1 MTTSDLVGLRIKTVR
16 RQRGLSQAQLAH
28 PELSDS
34 YVSLIESGKRTPTPA
49 VLELL
54 AQKLDCSLSYL
65 VNGVTAEQME
75 DIELALGYAR
85 LAMENGE
92 VSEARTRFA
101 ELMANNNLTGLT
113 SLRQD
118 TEFGLALATE
128 ACGDHGG
135 AISILDR
142 LREEDISPDRRIEVS
157 IALCRLYMRSDR
169 LTEAVGIGEGVL
181 SGANRPAWSDL
192 IIELGAT
199 LLNVYLQRG
208 DLLRARQFAAELLNA
223 ADLLGTPRSM
233 VAACWNAAIVAE
245 STGHGE
251 EALGFAERALAV
263 QSETGQPRNLARMR
277 QAYAALMLRAR
288 PSSVKEA
295 RQLLIKADQELTQ
308 SSSSTADRASCL
320 VELAR
325 AEILDGNYEQAL
337 RYARTG
343 TELLPETAKTLGA
356 ELRLMLS
363 RTYGGLA
370 RFGEAQHEVDVVR
383 RWISPLPDS
392 RSVAATWYATAES
405 MEQLG
410 DADGAVEAYQRALAC
425 AGL

>member
-1 MTTSDLVGLRIKTVR
+1 
-16 RQRGLSQAQLAH
+16 
-28 PELSDS
+28 
-34 YVSLIESGKRTPTPA
+34 
-49 VLELL
+49 VLFR
-54 AQKLDCSLSYL
+54 S
-65 VNGVTAEQME
+65 
-75 DIELALGYAR
+75 LAL
-85 LAMENGE
+85 ENGE

-128 ACGDHGG
+128 ACGDHAG
-135 AISILDR
+135 AIALLDR
-142 LREEDISPDRRIEVS
+142 LNEEDISPDRRIEVS
-157 IALCRLYMRSDR
+157 IALCRVYKRSDR
-169 LTEAVGIGEGVL
+169 LTEAVEIGEGIL
-181 SGANRPAWSDL
+181 SRPNRPAWSDL
-192 IIELGAT
+192 IIELGAS
-199 LLNVYLQRG
+199 LLGAYLGRG

-288 PSSVKEA
+288 PSSAKEA
-295 RQLLIKADQELTQ
+295 RQLLIKADQELAQ
-308 SSSSTADRASCL
+308 SSASTADRASCL

-325 AEILDGNYEQAL
+325 AEILDGNYEQAI
-337 RYARTG
+337 RYARSG
-343 TELLPETAKTLGA
+343 TEMLPETARTLDA
-356 ELRLMLS
+356 ELRLVLS
-363 RTYGGLA
+363 RTYGGLG
-370 RFGEAQHEVDVVR
+370 RFGEAKQELDVVR
-383 RWISPLPDS
+383 QWIRPLPDTGKG
-392 RSVAATWYATAES
+392 AGIWYAAAET

-410 DADGAVEAYQRALAC
+410 DTDSAVEAYQRALAC